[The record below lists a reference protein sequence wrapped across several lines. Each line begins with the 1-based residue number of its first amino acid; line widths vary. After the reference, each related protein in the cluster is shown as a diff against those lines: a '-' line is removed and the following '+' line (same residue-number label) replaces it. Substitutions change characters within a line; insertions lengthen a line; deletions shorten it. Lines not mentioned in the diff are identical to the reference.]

1 MDKWKVCDQT
11 MNQSEKILEIKD
23 LCVEFK
29 TVEGT
34 VKAINHLN
42 YTLHKGEKLG
52 IVGESGSGKS
62 VSSLGIM
69 QLIPNPPGEI
79 VGGEILYKGQDLVK
93 KSEKDMQKI
102 RGNEISMIFQE
113 PMTSLNP
120 IIKCGRQIAESLRL
134 HRGMNKKEAMEEAIR
149 MMQAVGIANPEV
161 RAYEYPHQMSGG
173 MRQRVMIAMGLI
185 CHPQLLIADEPTTA
199 LDVTIQAQILEL
211 MQELRKKL
219 GMSIIMITHDL
230 GVVASMCEKIAV
242 MYAGHIVEYGTT
254 DEIFYQPGHEYTK
267 GLINSIP
274 KLNTEVRERLVP
286 IEGTPVDLLNPPAGC
301 PFAPRCKN
309 CMKICLSKMPPR
321 TELSDTHYTYCW
333 LQQKAAFEKGE
344 KAE

>member
-134 HRGMNKKEAMEEAIR
+134 HRGLNKKEAMEEAIR

-173 MRQRVMIAMGLI
+173 MRQRVMIAMALA
-185 CHPQLLIADEPTTA
+185 CQPQILIADEPTTA

-211 MQELRKKL
+211 MMELKEKL
-219 GMSIIMITHDL
+219 GMAIIMITHDL
-230 GVVASMCEKIAV
+230 GVVASMCDRIAV
-242 MYAGHIVEYGTT
+242 MYAGRIVEYGTT
-254 DEIFYQPGHEYTK
+254 DDIFYNPKHEYTK
-267 GLINSIP
+267 GLLKSIP
-274 KLNTEVRERLVP
+274 RLDAKEHERLVP
-286 IEGTPVDLLNPPAGC
+286 IEGTPIDLLNPPAGC
-301 PFAPRCKN
+301 PFAPRCSN
-309 CMKICLSKMPPR
+309 CMKICLREMAPV
-321 TELSDTHYTYCW
+321 TTFDDVHYTQCW
-333 LQQKAAFEKGE
+333 MNQKEQMEREAAK
-344 KAE
+344 

>member
-102 RGNEISMIFQE
+102 RGNEISMIFQDSGA
-113 PMTSLNP
+113 MMNP
-120 IIKCGRQIAESLRL
+120 TRKVGDVFVEYLRTHEKISKKDAWAKGCGMLEK
-134 HRGMNKKEAMEEAIR
+134 MNLPSPDNVMKS
-149 MMQAVGIANPEV
+149 
-161 RAYEYPHQMSGG
+161 YPFQLSGG
-173 MRQRVMIAMGLI
+173 MRQRVGIAMGMSYQ
-185 CHPQLLIADEPTTA
+185 PKLLLADEPTSA
-199 LDVTIQAQILEL
+199 LDVTTQAQIVRQ
-211 MQELRKKL
+211 MMELRDDY
-219 GMSIIMITHDL
+219 GTSIIVVTHNL
-230 GVVASMCEKIAV
+230 GIAAYMSDYIVVMKDGKMEDQGTREYILHETRNAYTRSLLGAV
-242 MYAGHIVEYGTT
+242 PSVGG
-254 DEIFYQPGHEYTK
+254 
-267 GLINSIP
+267 
-274 KLNTEVRERLVP
+274 ERYV
-286 IEGTPVDLLNPPAGC
+286 
-301 PFAPRCKN
+301 
-309 CMKICLSKMPPR
+309 
-321 TELSDTHYTYCW
+321 
-333 LQQKAAFEKGE
+333 
-344 KAE
+344 

>member
-173 MRQRVMIAMGLI
+173 MRQRVMIAMALASPHWI
-185 CHPQLLIADEPTTA
+185 QDMFTRNIHRLLLMHVMRIFSSSTA
-199 LDVTIQAQILEL
+199 MTVQQNLVWQIL
-211 MQELRKKL
+211 M
-219 GMSIIMITHDL
+219 
-230 GVVASMCEKIAV
+230 
-242 MYAGHIVEYGTT
+242 
-254 DEIFYQPGHEYTK
+254 
-267 GLINSIP
+267 NSQMTI
-274 KLNTEVRERLVP
+274 RL
-286 IEGTPVDLLNPPAGC
+286 
-301 PFAPRCKN
+301 
-309 CMKICLSKMPPR
+309 
-321 TELSDTHYTYCW
+321 
-333 LQQKAAFEKGE
+333 
-344 KAE
+344 

>member
-173 MRQRVMIAMGLI
+173 MRQRVMIAMALA
-185 CHPQLLIADEPTTA
+185 CQPQILIADEPTTA

-211 MQELRKKL
+211 MMELKEKL
-219 GMSIIMITHDL
+219 GMAIIMITHDL
-230 GVVASMCEKIAV
+230 GVVASMCDRIAV
-242 MYAGHIVEYGTT
+242 MYAGRIVEYGTT
-254 DEIFYQPGHEYTK
+254 DDIFYNPKHEYTK
-267 GLINSIP
+267 GLLKSIP
-274 KLNTEVRERLVP
+274 RLDAKEHERLVP
-286 IEGTPVDLLNPPAGC
+286 IEGTPIDLLNPPAGC
-301 PFAPRCKN
+301 PFAPRCSN
-309 CMKICLSKMPPR
+309 CMKICLREMAPV
-321 TELSDTHYTYCW
+321 TTFDDVHYTQCW
-333 LQQKAAFEKGE
+333 MNQKEQMEREAAK
-344 KAE
+344 

>member
-173 MRQRVMIAMGLI
+173 MRQRVMIAMALA
-185 CHPQLLIADEPTTA
+185 CQPQILIADEPTTA

-211 MQELRKKL
+211 MMELKEKL
-219 GMSIIMITHDL
+219 GMAIIMITHDL
-230 GVVASMCEKIAV
+230 GVVASMCDRIAV
-242 MYAGHIVEYGTT
+242 MYAGRIVEYGTT
-254 DEIFYQPGHEYTK
+254 DDIFYNPKHEYTK
-267 GLINSIP
+267 GLLRSIP
-274 KLNTEVRERLVP
+274 RLDAKEHERLVP
-286 IEGTPVDLLNPPAGC
+286 IEGTPIDLLNPPAGC
-301 PFAPRCKN
+301 PFAPRCSN
-309 CMKICLSKMPPR
+309 CMKICLREMAPV
-321 TELSDTHYTYCW
+321 TTFDDVHYTQCW
-333 LQQKAAFEKGE
+333 MNQKEQMEREAAK
-344 KAE
+344 